1 MKQIFRSVFL
11 YSTLLPVAKLIH
23 DRHRFYSCRPQWN
36 DADPCFFKKI
46 PPEIAFL
53 QELAIADDLAH
64 DPEYLFWIDRPFD
77 LGLVI
82 TDQIQLSFLE
92 MMDAVHDI
100 AAVLALKED
109 HIAAVKLP
117 GRRRYDDGITQ
128 MREKRGHGAA
138 GDRDT
143 DILAALDDIDEHRK
157 IRVDIDDA
165 ASCHFR
171 DLSCLCLFCIYSHI
185 LYDKN
190 EQSAGQV

>member
-1 MKQIFRSVFL
+1 MFH
-11 YSTLLPVAKLIH
+11 LIDKRH
-23 DRHRFYSCRPQWN
+23 GFDRRRPQRY
-36 DADPCFFKKI
+36 DTDPDFLKEV

-53 QELAIADDLAH
+53 QDLAFADDLAH
-64 DPEYLFWIDRPFD
+64 DAEYLFRIYWPFD
-77 LGLVI
+77 LCLVVA
-82 TDQIQLSFLE
+82 DDVQLAISD
-92 MMDAVHDI
+92 MMDAVHHI
-100 AAVLALKED
+100 SAVFSLKKD

-143 DILAALDDIDEHRK
+143 DILAAFDDIDEHRK

>member
-1 MKQIFRSVFL
+1 MFHLIDKRHGFDRRRTQRYDTDPDFL
-11 YSTLLPVAKLIH
+11 KEV
-23 DRHRFYSCRPQWN
+23 
-36 DADPCFFKKI
+36 

-53 QELAIADDLAH
+53 QDLAFADDLAH
-64 DPEYLFWIDRPFD
+64 DAEYLFWIDRPFD

-92 MMDAVHDI
+92 MMDAMHDI

-117 GRRRYDDGITQ
+117 GRRRSDDGITQ
-128 MREKRGHGAA
+128 MRENRGHGAA

-143 DILAALDDIDEHRK
+143 DILAAFDDIDEHRK

-171 DLSCLCLFCIYSHI
+171 NLSCLCLFCIYSHI